1 MMTEDQVKQLL
12 AVEDEEYR
20 KLQDEHH
27 TYEQR
32 LTILAQKPLLSSEE
46 DFEEKTLKK
55 RKLKIKDRMS
65 EIVRDR
71 QLAHSA

>member
-1 MMTEDQVKQLL
+1 MTEDQIKQLL

-20 KLQDEHH
+20 KLQQEHH

-32 LTILAQKPLLSSEE
+32 LTILAQKTTLTSEE
-46 DFEEKTLKK
+46 DFEEKVLKK
-55 RKLKIKDRMS
+55 RKLKLKDRMS
-65 EIVRDR
+65 EIIRNR